1 MCDLL
6 VLYWIGHS
14 NYFSRVRTS
23 YLYSL
28 PPCRRV
34 VVTHTHTHT
43 SHIAA
48 LSSSSYTR
56 TTPLSS
62 RVDRYRKR
70 LVRSGMSAFV
80 SPVIFH
86 ADTEAG
92 YIAEGDDPRVTWVSC
107 YFFGPD
113 GELLELSSQRRGFA
127 REDSGAHVTHIPTQ
141 ALWRA

>member
-1 MCDLL
+1 
-6 VLYWIGHS
+6 
-14 NYFSRVRTS
+14 
-23 YLYSL
+23 
-28 PPCRRV
+28 
-34 VVTHTHTHT
+34 
-43 SHIAA
+43 
-48 LSSSSYTR
+48 
-56 TTPLSS
+56 
-62 RVDRYRKR
+62 
-70 LVRSGMSAFV
+70 MSAFV

-113 GELLELSSQRRGFA
+113 GELLELSSQRRGFT